1 MLKAGNHNIE
11 IKAGTVT
18 DSITVIYTRDRLHVI
33 EIKAASVTD
42 SITAIHSKYVNFY
55 WNRLHHSLK
64 VKSES
69 AIAIYIKGF
78 MGARE
83 GGKGSLA
90 PQLFDYQCLL
100 LLVTVKRNW
109 RNFRNWDSLSLAQKI
124 FQRNKQHS
132 HNYTKFSLYNWHQT
146 TQWLCFSIRIIGKSN
161 RL

>member
-33 EIKAASVTD
+33 EIKTASVTD

-64 VKSES
+64 VKSEA

-83 GGKGSLA
+83 GGQGEPGSPTFWL
-90 PQLFDYQCLL
+90 PMF
-100 LLVTVKRNW
+100 TIIS
-109 RNFRNWDSLSLAQKI
+109 DSKKKL
-124 FQRNKQHS
+124 
-132 HNYTKFSLYNWHQT
+132 TKF
-146 TQWLCFSIRIIGKSN
+146 
-161 RL
+161 